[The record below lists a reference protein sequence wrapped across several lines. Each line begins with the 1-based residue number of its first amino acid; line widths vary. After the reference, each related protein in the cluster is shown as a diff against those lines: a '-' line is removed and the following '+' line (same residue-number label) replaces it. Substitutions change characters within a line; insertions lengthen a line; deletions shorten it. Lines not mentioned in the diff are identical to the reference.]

1 MTQRH
6 CVSNVPALCVCGT
19 VALSN
24 SNFAS
29 TFISI
34 YFLCLF
40 RCSFVINNNLSDS
53 VSIRLGLSQSDPL
66 VGKRTQLLES
76 IGVFKENDLA
86 VLPSPRFISPELL
99 GFVRVFNMDEG
110 QLTHWLAPD
119 KCATDLLHLDCALNT
134 EVETKTW
141 IFMKTRITLLL
152 KSFATSIEDDEH
164 LLEMH
169 AKKGQQKLGHIKL
182 LIVQFRLNEKRILR
196 DALTYVG
203 ERIKP

>member
-1 MTQRH
+1 M
-6 CVSNVPALCVCGT
+6 NK
-19 VALSN
+19 
-24 SNFAS
+24 
-29 TFISI
+29 
-34 YFLCLF
+34 
-40 RCSFVINNNLSDS
+40 NLSDS

-66 VGKRTQLLES
+66 VNKRTQLLES

-86 VLPSPRFISPELL
+86 VLPAPIFISPELL
-99 GFVRVFNMDEG
+99 GFVRVFNMDEE
-110 QLTHWLAPD
+110 QLTHWLAPG

-134 EVETKTW
+134 ELETKAW

-152 KSFATSIEDDEH
+152 KAFATTSEDDEH

-169 AKKGQQKLGHIKL
+169 QKKGQQKLGHIKL

-196 DALTYVG
+196 EALTYVN

>member
-1 MTQRH
+1 MSCCIR
-6 CVSNVPALCVCGT
+6 
-19 VALSN
+19 
-24 SNFAS
+24 
-29 TFISI
+29 TFIHSFQFI
-34 YFLCLF
+34 SCF
-40 RCSFVINNNLSDS
+40 CSFVINKNLSDS

-86 VLPSPRFISPELL
+86 VLPAPRFISPELL
-99 GFVRVFNMDEG
+99 GFVRVFNMNEE
-110 QLTHWLAPD
+110 QLMHWLAPD

-134 EVETKTW
+134 ELETKTW

-152 KSFATSIEDDEH
+152 RAFATTVEDDEH

-169 AKKGQQKLGHIKL
+169 QRKGQQKLGHIKL
-182 LIVQFRLNEKRILR
+182 LITQFRLNEKRILR
-196 DALTYVG
+196 DALAYVE